1 MPRSSSLSANPK
13 IMYSIQ
19 IICQAFT
26 NFILPSRFIKA
37 MEPLLTTEVQLYQ
50 DKLIGKKWKS
60 YIASFFEENA
70 LGKARIELFQS
81 DGKKK
86 EPVKTLLLENV
97 VSLKPGKTD
106 GGAAFVKVQYKDDS
120 YVQFSSEELQRVMDV
135 LSNICFP
142 KKMQYV
148 TIAPSTSLDS
158 PTEEEEYFEFPD
170 TYTMLKLKQV
180 NGRESTEGVYKLS
193 LNQSLQIS
201 GNNNIH
207 CIPYQS
213 IQWVG
218 TGEHCV
224 GFGIENLGTFEF
236 ATGDA
241 LLFVEHLRS
250 FIRFSCDFSTP
261 QVKMICRFN
270 RYFHPN
276 RLVNSTSPGLSNN
289 STMESVDSGG
299 VYSKIPGS
307 TDTSVSSLQLNEAEF
322 VNRVVKNEL
331 RRNASMEMLRHKISF
346 LQKKKNESRTDFE
359 ESADRDFV
367 RVQLPKGIL
376 LEQNKFSPTKSVSF
390 QDMDSMTAENKIYGR
405 HTDL

>member
-1 MPRSSSLSANPK
+1 MPRSSLLSTNPK

-19 IICQAFT
+19 IICQAFS
-26 NFILPSRFIKA
+26 NFLPTRYLKA

-60 YIASFFEENA
+60 YIASFFEENS

-81 DGKKK
+81 DGKKR
-86 EPVKTLLLENV
+86 EPAKTILLDNV
-97 VSLKPGKTD
+97 VSLKPAKTES
-106 GGAAFVKVQYKDDS
+106 GASYVKVQYKDDS
-120 YVQFSSEELQRVMDV
+120 FVQFSSEELQKIMDV
-135 LSNICFP
+135 LSSICFP

-158 PTEEEEYFEFPD
+158 PTEEEEYFEFPE
-170 TYTMLKLKQV
+170 TYTMLKLKQI
-180 NGRESTEGVYKLS
+180 NGREGTEGVYNLS
-193 LNQSLQIS
+193 LNEHLQIS
-201 GNNNIH
+201 GPSSIH

-213 IQWVG
+213 LHWVG

-224 GFGIENLGTFEF
+224 GFGIENLGIFEF

-250 FIRFSCDFSTP
+250 YIRFGCDFSTP
-261 QVKMICRFN
+261 QVKTICRFN

-307 TDTSVSSLQLNEAEF
+307 TDTSVSSLQLNEVEF

-367 RVQLPKGIL
+367 RL
-376 LEQNKFSPTKSVSF
+376 SPT
-390 QDMDSMTAENKIYGR
+390 AERNPARAKQIFANEKRVVPRYGFN
-405 HTDL
+405 DV

>member
-1 MPRSSSLSANPK
+1 
-13 IMYSIQ
+13 
-19 IICQAFT
+19 
-26 NFILPSRFIKA
+26 
-37 MEPLLTTEVQLYQ
+37 MEPLLTSEVQLYQ

-60 YIASFFEENA
+60 YVANFFDENA
-70 LGKARIELFQS
+70 LGKARIELYQT

-86 EPVKTLLLENV
+86 NMEPAKTVVLDQV
-97 VSLKPGKTD
+97 VSLKPSKGEN
-106 GGAAFVKVQYKDDS
+106 GVSFVKLLFKDDS
-120 YVQFSSEELQRVMDV
+120 TVQLSSEELPKVMDV
-135 LSNICFP
+135 LSTICFP

-158 PTEEEEYFEFPD
+158 PTEEDEYFEFPD

-180 NGRESTEGVYKLS
+180 NGREGTEGVYNLTFTET
-193 LNQSLQIS
+193 LQIS
-201 GNNNIH
+201 GPSSVH
-207 CIPYQS
+207 CIPYTS
-213 IQWVG
+213 LIWVA

-224 GFGIENLGTFEF
+224 GFSVESLGIFEF

-250 FIRFSCDFSTP
+250 YIRFGCNFSTP
-261 QVKMICRFN
+261 QTKTICRFI
-270 RYFHPN
+270 RFFHPN
-276 RLVNSTSPGLSNN
+276 RLVNSTSPGLSFSNN

-307 TDTSVSSLQLNEAEF
+307 TDTSVSSLQLNEADF

-359 ESADRDFV
+359 ESAERDFV

-390 QDMDSMTAENKIYGR
+390 QDMDSIKSENKIFAR
-405 HTDL
+405 QTDL

>member
-1 MPRSSSLSANPK
+1 
-13 IMYSIQ
+13 
-19 IICQAFT
+19 
-26 NFILPSRFIKA
+26 

-60 YIASFFEENA
+60 YIASFFEENS

-86 EPVKTLLLENV
+86 EPAKTILLESV

-106 GGAAFVKVQYKDDS
+106 NGASFVKVQYKDDS
-120 YVQFSSEELQRVMDV
+120 YVQFSSEELQKVMDV
-135 LSNICFP
+135 LSTICFP

-158 PTEEEEYFEFPD
+158 PTEEDEYFEFPE
-170 TYTMLKLKQV
+170 TYTMLKLNIL
-180 NGRESTEGVYKLS
+180 NGRERTEGVYQLA
-193 LNQSLQIS
+193 LRETLQIS
-201 GNNNIH
+201 GASDIH
-207 CIPYQS
+207 CIPYLS
-213 IQWVG
+213 LKWVG
-218 TGEHCV
+218 TGEHCL
-224 GFGIENLGTFEF
+224 GFGVENLGIFEF

-250 FIRFSCDFSTP
+250 YIRFGCDFSTP
-261 QVKMICRFN
+261 QTKTICRFN
-270 RYFHPN
+270 RYFHPT

-307 TDTSVSSLQLNEAEF
+307 TDTSVSSLQLNEVEF
-322 VNRVVKNEL
+322 MNRVVKNEL

-359 ESADRDFV
+359 EPADRDFV

-390 QDMDSMTAENKIYGR
+390 QDMDSMTSENKNHAR